1 MLHGVRYRGGNRS
14 NTSQRQIRTVVL
26 DSYRSLDYVIG
37 RIYISQTRQCVYLA
51 AEAKGLWEILN

>member
-1 MLHGVRYRGGNRS
+1 MHGVRYRGGNRS

-26 DSYRSLDYVIG
+26 LDSYRSLDYVIG
-37 RIYISQTRQCVYLA
+37 RIYIAQTRQCVYLA